1 MGHAIY
7 TYSDPRCI
15 LLKEKAGQLVSNHP
29 EFEKEFKLYCSVE
42 RLTPGVF
49 AKVKNNHKVMCANV
63 DMYSGFVYKMLG
75 IPTEMYT
82 PLSLFQELSA
92 GAHID
97 LKKLSAAAEL
107 SDRHISRWY
116 TVRSIQK

>member
-1 MGHAIY
+1 MRKILRKEAFDGSGLIYGMGHAIY

-49 AKVKNNHKVMCANV
+49 AEVKNNHKVMCANV

-82 PLSLFQELSA
+82 PLFRYFKNCRL
-92 GAHID
+92 
-97 LKKLSAAAEL
+97 
-107 SDRHISRWY
+107 
-116 TVRSIQK
+116 VRT